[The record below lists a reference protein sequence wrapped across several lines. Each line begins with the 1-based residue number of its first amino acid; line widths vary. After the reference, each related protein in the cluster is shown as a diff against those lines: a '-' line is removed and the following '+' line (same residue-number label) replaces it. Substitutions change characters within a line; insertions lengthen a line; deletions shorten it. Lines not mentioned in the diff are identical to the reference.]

1 VKRWSEPDLLSR
13 DVPVGRFYRA
23 LKGILGELPL
33 TAELYWQFRQQGKP
47 LNKSFSLHR
56 VEQKLPEWCAQ
67 VKTSRQDTP
76 TGRRVMIFSSL
87 RYWVEHATLLGLAMA
102 GLGYDV
108 TLAYLPYANYRKPL
122 NRFDLRRQN
131 LYAHSILKGAAPLLK
146 SVSLLDVKLAGI
158 GLPPT
163 LLKAVEQ
170 VALHD
175 AQYILQVEDVDQNSE
190 VYRLRLERNTQA
202 ARAALAWMK
211 TNRPD
216 VVATPNGS
224 ILEMGAIYQ
233 AARYLDIPVVTYEF
247 GEQRQRIWMAQNSEV
262 MRQETDALWQARQNC
277 PLTPGQ
283 WEQVRALFASRQRAS
298 LWENFTRRWQ
308 GQPSQG
314 GVQVRAV
321 LGLDDRPVV
330 LLAAN
335 VIGDSLTLG
344 RQVFSQSM
352 TEWLERTLQFFAG
365 HPQVQLVVR
374 IHPGERYTD
383 GPSVADLVQRV
394 LPQLPD
400 CIHLVKAEDPLNTY
414 DLVEIADLG
423 LVYTTTV
430 GMEMAMNGVPV
441 IVAGQTHYR
450 GKGITLDP
458 ASWEAYYDML
468 ERSLANPEQARPSQV
483 QVERAWHYAYSFFF
497 EYPCPFPWHL
507 LHLWKDVENW
517 SIEQVLSDQG
527 QAEFGDAFR
536 YLAGEPR
543 QWNAPSTSSGCLLRQ
558 AQDALPDSG

>member
-1 VKRWSEPDLLSR
+1 VTHWSEPDIVTR
-13 DVPVGRFYRA
+13 DVPMGRFYRA
-23 LKGILGELPL
+23 IKDVLGELPL
-33 TAELYWQFRQQGKP
+33 TAELYWQLRQQGKP
-47 LNKSFSLHR
+47 LSRSFSLQQ

-67 VKTSRQDTP
+67 AKTSRKDLS
-76 TGRRVMIFSSL
+76 TGKKVMIFSTL

-108 TLAYLPYANYRKPL
+108 TLAYLPYANYRKPF

-131 LYAHSILKGAAPLLK
+131 IYTRNVLKGAAPLLK

-158 GLPPT
+158 ELPPT
-163 LLKAVEQ
+163 LAEAVEQ

-190 VYRLRLERNTQA
+190 LYRMRLERNTQA

-211 TNRPD
+211 THRPD
-216 VVATPNGS
+216 VLATPNGS
-224 ILEMGAIYQ
+224 ILEMGAVYQ
-233 AARYLDIPVVTYEF
+233 VARYLDIPVVTYEF
-247 GEQRQRIWMAQNSEV
+247 GEQRQRIWMAQNGEV
-262 MRQETDALWQARQNC
+262 MRQETGALWQARQNC
-277 PLTPGQ
+277 PLTPAQ
-283 WEQVRALFASRQRAS
+283 WEQVRALFASRQHAS
-298 LWENFTRRWQ
+298 LWENFSRRWQ

-314 GVQVRAV
+314 GVQARTI
-321 LGLDDRPVV
+321 LGLDDRPMV

-383 GPSVADLVQRV
+383 GPSVADLVKRV
-394 LPQLPD
+394 LPQLPE
-400 CIHLVKAEDPLNTY
+400 CIRLVKADDPLNTY

-430 GMEMAMNGVPV
+430 GMEMAMCGVPV

-468 ERSLANPEQARPSQV
+468 ERSLANPEQTRPSQL
-483 QVERAWHYAYSFFF
+483 QVEHAWHYAYSFFF

-507 LHLWKDVENW
+507 LHLWKDEENW
-517 SIEQVLSDQG
+517 SLEQVLSDQG
-527 QAEFGDAFR
+527 QAEFGNTFR

-543 QWNAPSTSSGCLLRQ
+543 QWNAAG
-558 AQDALPDSG
+558 

>member
-1 VKRWSEPDLLSR
+1 VKSGSAPGLVSKKT
-13 DVPVGRFYRA
+13 

-33 TAELYWQFRQQGKP
+33 TAELYWQLRQQGKP
-47 LNKSFSLHR
+47 VSMSFSLHR

-67 VKTSRQDTP
+67 AKTSRQDIS
-76 TGRRVMIFSSL
+76 TGRKIMIFSTL

-102 GLGYDV
+102 GLGSDV

-131 LYAHSILKGAAPLLK
+131 LYTRNVLKGAAPLLK
-146 SVSLLDVKLAGI
+146 SVSLLDVKLTGI
-158 GLPPT
+158 RLPST
-163 LLKAVEQ
+163 LAEAVEQ

-190 VYRLRLERNTQA
+190 LYRLRLERNIQA
-202 ARAALAWMK
+202 ARAALAWIK

-233 AARYLDIPVVTYEF
+233 VARYLDIPVVSYEF
-247 GEQRQRIWMAQNSEV
+247 GEQRQRIWMAQNGEV
-262 MRQETDALWQARQNC
+262 MRQETDALWLARQNC
-277 PLTPGQ
+277 PLTPAQ
-283 WEQVRALFASRQRAS
+283 LEQVRALFASRQRAS

-365 HPQVQLVVR
+365 QPQVQLVVR

-383 GPSVADLVQRV
+383 GPSVADLVRRV

-400 CIHLVKAEDPLNTY
+400 WFHLVKAEDPLNTY

-430 GMEMAMNGVPV
+430 GMEMAICGVPV

-468 ERSLANPEQARPSQV
+468 EHALANPEQARPSQL

-507 LHLWKDVENW
+507 LHLWEDVENW
-517 SIEQVLSDQG
+517 SIEHVLSDQG
-527 QAEFGDAFR
+527 QAEFGNAFR

-543 QWNAPSTSSGCLLRQ
+543 QWNVAG
-558 AQDALPDSG
+558 

>member
-1 VKRWSEPDLLSR
+1 VKSGSAPGLVSKQT
-13 DVPVGRFYRA
+13 

-33 TAELYWQFRQQGKP
+33 TAELYWQLRQQGKP
-47 LNKSFSLHR
+47 LSRSFSLHR
-56 VEQKLPEWCAQ
+56 VEQRLPEWCAQ
-67 VKTSRQDTP
+67 VKTSRP
-76 TGRRVMIFSSL
+76 EISTGQRVMIFSTL

-131 LYAHSILKGAAPLLK
+131 LYTRNVLKGAAPLLK
-146 SVSLLDVKLAGI
+146 PVSLLDVKLAGI

-163 LLKAVEQ
+163 LAEAVEQ

-190 VYRLRLERNTQA
+190 IYRLRLERNTQA

-233 AARYLDIPVVTYEF
+233 VARYLDIPVVTYEF
-247 GEQRQRIWMAQNSEV
+247 GEQRQRIWMAQNGEV

-283 WEQVRALFASRQRAS
+283 WEQVRTLFASRQQAS

-330 LLAAN
+330 LLPAN

-365 HPQVQLVVR
+365 RPQVQLVVR

-383 GPSVADLVQRV
+383 GPSVADLVKRV
-394 LPQLPD
+394 LPQLPNWF
-400 CIHLVKAEDPLNTY
+400 HLVKAEDPLNTY

-430 GMEMAMNGVPV
+430 GMEMAMSGVPV

-458 ASWEAYYDML
+458 ASWEAYYELL
-468 ERSLANPEQARPSQV
+468 ERSLANPEQARPSQL

-527 QAEFGDAFR
+527 QAKFGNAFR

-543 QWNAPSTSSGCLLRQ
+543 QWNAAG
-558 AQDALPDSG
+558 